1 MERFHRPK
9 NVGMPHILVFLYV
22 LSIDL
27 LSADTICAL
36 STPDAVGA
44 LSVVRMSGRD
54 AFAIAARIFVPAGKA
69 KNLAALPMPAVLFGN
84 VMDGETVLDEAVL
97 TAFRG
102 PRSFSG
108 EDTVEF
114 SLHGSAYIRQR
125 VLQLLVDAG
134 ARPATEGEFTKRAFM
149 NGKIDLSRAEAVA
162 DLIHSESEAG
172 HRVAMRQMRG
182 GFAAELRELRE
193 KLVNFASLVELELDF
208 GEEDVEFAD
217 RSLLKNHVTTVL
229 ARIEELMGSFRLG
242 NVLKK
247 GVPVAILGEPNAG
260 KSTLLNALLN
270 EERAIVSEIAGTTR
284 DTVEDE
290 IAIRGIVFRFI
301 DTAGIRDTDDHIE
314 NIGIDRALEKAKNA
328 ETVLLL
334 ADASRWDVSLLKE
347 LATRV
352 GDKKFVLVVNKTDLL
367 SPEQTEA
374 IHSDIAA
381 HFTAWPHVFISAA
394 RKTEIESLKNRL
406 YESLDTSALQ
416 GDRTVVTNL
425 RHYEALKR
433 SAKYLQRVLDGLDT
447 HVTGDFLA
455 MDIRQALYHLG
466 EITGEISTDDLL
478 GNIFSKFCIG
488 K

>member
-1 MERFHRPK
+1 M
-9 NVGMPHILVFLYV
+9 
-22 LSIDL
+22 LSTDL
-27 LSADTICAL
+27 FSSDTICAL
-36 STPDAVGA
+36 STPEGTGA
-44 LSVVRMSGRD
+44 LSVVRVSGRE
-54 AFAIAARIFVPAGKA
+54 AFAVCEKIFVPAGRA
-69 KNLAALPMPAVLFGN
+69 KKLDARPLPAVVFGH
-84 VMDGETVLDEAVL
+84 VMDGEAVLDEAVVNV
-97 TAFRG
+97 FRG

-114 SLHGSAYIRQR
+114 SLHGSAYIRHR
-125 VLQLLVDAG
+125 LLQLLVEHG
-134 ARPATEGEFTKRAFM
+134 ARPATGGEFTKRAFM
-149 NGKIDLSRAEAVA
+149 HGKMDLSRAEAVA
-162 DLIHSESEAG
+162 DLIHSESEAE

-182 GFAAELRELRE
+182 GFADELRGLRE

-217 RSLLKNHVTTVL
+217 RALLEKHVTAVL
-229 ARIEELMGSFRLG
+229 EKINSLAASFKLG

-290 IAIRGIVFRFI
+290 LSIHGLLFRFI
-301 DTAGIRDTDDHIE
+301 DTAGIRHTQDTIE
-314 NIGIDRALEKAKNA
+314 NIGIGRALEKAKNA

-334 ADASRWDVSLLKE
+334 ADASRWDTGLLRD
-347 LATRV
+347 LSARV
-352 GDKKFVLVVNKTDLL
+352 GDKAFILVVNKTDLVDAG
-367 SPEQTEA
+367 T
-374 IHSDIAA
+374 SDRIGEDIRRL
-381 HFTAWPHVFISAA
+381 FPGWPYVFISAA
-394 RKTEIESLKNRL
+394 QKNGIETLKEKL
-406 YESLDTSALQ
+406 YHSLDTSALQ

-433 SAKYLQRVLDGLDT
+433 SSEFLERVLHGLDT

>member
-1 MERFHRPK
+1 M
-9 NVGMPHILVFLYV
+9 

-44 LSVVRMSGRD
+44 LSVVRLSGKD
-54 AFAIAARIFVPAGKA
+54 AFALAETVFVPAGK
-69 KNLAALPMPAVLFGN
+69 KKALGERPLPAVVFGH
-84 VMDGETVLDEAVL
+84 VMDGTAVLDEAVL
-97 TAFRG
+97 TLFKG
-102 PRSFSG
+102 PRSFTG

-125 VLQLLVDAG
+125 LLQLLVEAG

-149 NGKIDLSRAEAVA
+149 HGKMDLSRAEAVA
-162 DLIHSESEAG
+162 DLIHSESEAE

-182 GFAAELRELRE
+182 GFADELRELRTT
-193 KLVNFASLVELELDF
+193 LLNFASLVELELDF

-217 RSLLKNHVTTVL
+217 RSQLKSHVDNVL
-229 ARIEELMGSFRLG
+229 HKIRHLMASFKLG

-290 IAIRGIVFRFI
+290 ISIQGVLFRFI
-301 DTAGIRDTDDHIE
+301 DTAGIRHTQDTIE
-314 NIGIDRALEKAKNA
+314 RIGIERALDKAKNA

-334 ADASRWDVSLLKE
+334 ADASRWDPAQLRE
-347 LATRV
+347 LSARV
-352 GDKKFVLVVNKTDLL
+352 GDKAFVLVINKTDLL
-367 SPEQTEA
+367 DEA
-374 IHSDIAA
+374 AKTRLEAEVRA
-381 HFTAWPHVFISAA
+381 HFPQWPYVFVSAA
-394 RKTEIESLKNRL
+394 QKSEIETLKRQL
-406 YESLDTSALQ
+406 YASLDTSALQ

-433 SAKYLQRVLDGLDT
+433 SADYLERVLTGLDAQ
-447 HVTGDFLA
+447 VTGDFLA

-478 GNIFSKFCIG
+478 GNIFSRFCIG

>member
-1 MERFHRPK
+1 
-9 NVGMPHILVFLYV
+9 V
-22 LSIDL
+22 LSVDL

-36 STPDAVGA
+36 STPEGVGA
-44 LSVVRMSGRD
+44 LAVVRVSGRD
-54 AFAIAARIFVPAGKA
+54 AFSVCEKIFTPVGKS
-69 KNLAALPMPAVLFGN
+69 KRLQERPLPAVVFGHIH
-84 VMDGETVLDEAVL
+84 DGDAILDEAVV
-97 TAFRG
+97 TVFGG
-102 PRSFSG
+102 PKSFSG

-114 SLHGSAYIRQR
+114 SLHGSPYIRQR
-125 VLQLLVDAG
+125 VLQLLVENG

-149 NGKIDLSRAEAVA
+149 NGKMDLSRAEAVA
-162 DLIHSESEAG
+162 DLIHSESEAE

-182 GFAAELRELRE
+182 GFADELRALRE

-217 RSLLKNHVTTVL
+217 RSLLKNHVQTVL
-229 ARIEELMGSFRLG
+229 EKIEHLSASFKLG

-290 IAIRGIVFRFI
+290 ISIRGLLFRFI
-301 DTAGIRDTDDHIE
+301 DTAGIRETDDTIE

-334 ADASRWDVSLLKE
+334 ADASRWDAGLLKE
-347 LATRV
+347 LADRV
-352 GDKKFVLVVNKTDLL
+352 GEKAFILVVNKSDLL
-367 SPEQTEA
+367 DDVQKARIETE
-374 IHSDIAA
+374 IAER
-381 HFTAWPHVFISAA
+381 FPQWPHVFISAA
-394 RKTEIESLKNRL
+394 RKTEIEALKELL
-406 YESLDTSALQ
+406 YTSLDTSALQ

-433 SAKYLQRVLDGLDT
+433 AAEYLQRVLQGLDR

>member
-1 MERFHRPK
+1 MFRFASSR
-9 NVGMPHILVFLYV
+9 GLLVLLYV
-22 LSIDL
+22 LSSDL

-44 LSVVRMSGRD
+44 LSVVRLSGKD
-54 AFAIAARIFVPAGKA
+54 AFALAQTVFVPVGKN
-69 KNLAALPMPAVLFGN
+69 KDLGNRRLPAIVFGH
-84 VMDGETVLDEAVL
+84 VMDGAAILDEAVL
-97 TAFRG
+97 TLFKG
-102 PRSFSG
+102 PRSFTG

-125 VLQLLVDAG
+125 LLQLLVEAG

-149 NGKIDLSRAEAVA
+149 HGKMDLSRAEAVA

-182 GFAAELRELRE
+182 GFSDELRELRNI
-193 KLVNFASLVELELDF
+193 LMNFASLVELELDF

-217 RSLLKNHVTTVL
+217 RSRLKDHVDKVL
-229 ARIEELMGSFRLG
+229 HKIRHLMDSFRLG

-290 IAIRGIVFRFI
+290 IAIRGVQFRFI
-301 DTAGIRDTDDHIE
+301 DTAGIRHTQDTIE
-314 NIGIDRALEKAKNA
+314 SIGIERALEKAKNA

-334 ADASRWDVSLLKE
+334 ADASRWDAALLRD
-347 LATRV
+347 LAARV
-352 GDKKFVLVVNKTDLL
+352 GNKAFILVINKTDLL
-367 SPEQTEA
+367 DEA
-374 IHSDIAA
+374 GKA
-381 HFTAWPHVFISAA
+381 HLENEVRTHFPHWPYVFISAA
-394 RKTEIESLKNRL
+394 HKSEIDTLKDRL
-406 YESLDTSALQ
+406 YASLDTSALQ

-433 SAKYLQRVLDGLDT
+433 SADYLERVLTGLDT

-466 EITGEISTDDLL
+466 EITGEISTEDLL

>member
-1 MERFHRPK
+1 M
-9 NVGMPHILVFLYV
+9 LSSDFL
-22 LSIDL
+22 S
-27 LSADTICAL
+27 SDTICAL

-44 LSVVRMSGRD
+44 LSVVRLSGHN
-54 AFAIAARIFVPAGKA
+54 AFTLAQQVFVPQGKN
-69 KNLAALPMPAVLFGN
+69 KTLDNRTLPAVVFGH
-84 VMDGETVLDEAVL
+84 VMDGAAILDEAVL
-97 TAFRG
+97 TLFKG
-102 PRSFSG
+102 PRSFTG

-125 VLQLLVDAG
+125 LLQLLVEAG

-149 NGKIDLSRAEAVA
+149 HGKMDLSRAEAVA
-162 DLIHSESEAG
+162 DLIHSESEAE

-182 GFAAELRELRE
+182 GFADELRELRST
-193 KLVNFASLVELELDF
+193 LLNFASLVELELDF
-208 GEEDVEFAD
+208 AEEDVEFAD
-217 RSLLKNHVTTVL
+217 RTQLKNHVDKVL
-229 ARIEELMGSFRLG
+229 RRIRQLMDSFRLG

-290 IAIRGIVFRFI
+290 IAIRGVLFRFI
-301 DTAGIRDTDDHIE
+301 DTAGIRHTQDTIE
-314 NIGIDRALEKAKNA
+314 SIGIERALDKAKNA

-334 ADASRWDVSLLKE
+334 ADAARWDAQQLRD
-347 LATRV
+347 LAARV
-352 GDKKFVLVVNKTDLL
+352 GHKTFVLVINKSDLL
-367 SPEQTEA
+367 DEA
-374 IHSDIAA
+374 GKAA
-381 HFTAWPHVFISAA
+381 LEAEVRTHFPLWPYVFISAA
-394 RKTEIESLKNRL
+394 QKAEMEALKDRL
-406 YESLDTSALQ
+406 YATLDTSALQ

-433 SAKYLQRVLDGLDT
+433 SADYLERVLTGLDS